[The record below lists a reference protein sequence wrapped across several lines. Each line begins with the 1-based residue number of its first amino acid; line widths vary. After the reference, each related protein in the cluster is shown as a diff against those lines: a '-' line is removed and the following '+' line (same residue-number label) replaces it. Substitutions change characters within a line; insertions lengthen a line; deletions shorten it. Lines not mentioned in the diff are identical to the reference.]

1 MPKVS
6 IIVPIYNV
14 EKYLYKCLLSIEK
27 QTFTDF
33 ECILVDDCSP
43 DNSKNICELFCK
55 KDKRFKY
62 IKRKENGGL
71 GAARN
76 TGLDNALGEY
86 VSFID
91 SDDTIAPNFYITLL
105 PYAEKY
111 GWVRSGRKGVNEK
124 GEVKKIFEIQEGL
137 YTTDDNPL
145 LIQSNDRK
153 YELSTVCSCIY
164 KKSIIGDLRFD
175 TCKYGEDYI
184 FSLELFA
191 RYGKVYFKD
200 AHLYNYLQRHDS
212 LSGIKTVNK
221 FQILTFL
228 NSFCKMLRNIKHVK
242 NYKKLKQ
249 IYIKNFENRAYVKD
263 LCHNGIDFV
272 FPFVDSTD
280 PVWQKQYLAAK
291 GQAATNQES
300 NGITR
305 FRPNDYLKYL
315 FRGLEK
321 YLPWINKIHLI
332 VASEA
337 QVPSWLDKD
346 KIHVVL
352 HEDII
357 PAELLPTFNSSTIEC
372 FYHNIVGL
380 SDRFIYG
387 NDDMFALSSC
397 SETDFFNGFTPR
409 IEMRKMTNVNGQE
422 IWRRTN
428 INAFRLATGLD
439 EQKIGYYMA
448 PEHGFAAYTK
458 ELVHTFNKKH
468 YRKLYNSCSQFR
480 EPKNMNIYFYAD
492 YLWANNMLE
501 DSPIKFK
508 YIWNK
513 CPISN
518 IKEFFRNARVI
529 CLNDTDLEQNPEA
542 LKLIKKLFEEK
553 FPNKCVYEI
562 GSNKNKE
569 NSSQLFKL
577 PSKELKT
584 IKIEHKSEKPY
595 FERITRKQGDLI
607 NSGLPS
613 LDDSI
618 FW

>member
-1 MPKVS
+1 MPKLT

-14 EKYLYKCLLSIEK
+14 EKYLIKCLLSIQN

-33 ECILVDDCSP
+33 ECLMIDDCSP
-43 DNSKNICELFCK
+43 DESWKICKQFEQE
-55 KDKRFKY
+55 DSRFKY
-62 IKRKENGGL
+62 IKREQNGGL

-76 TGLDNALGEY
+76 TGLDYATGKY
-86 VSFID
+86 ISFID
-91 SDDTIAPNFYITLL
+91 SDDSIQPNFCEELL

-111 GWVRSGRKGVNEK
+111 GWVRSGRHGVNEAGK
-124 GEVKKIFEIQEGL
+124 ETKIFTIEEGL
-137 YTTDDNPL
+137 YTTNDEPFKIL
-145 LIQSNDRK
+145 TGDRK
-153 YELSTVCSCIY
+153 YEISTVCSCIY
-164 KKSIIGDLRFD
+164 KRSTIGDLRFD
-175 TCKYGEDYI
+175 KCKYGEDYI

-191 RYGKVYFKD
+191 KFGKVYFRD
-200 AHLYNYLQRHDS
+200 VYLYDYLQRQDS
-212 LSGIKTVNK
+212 LSGSKTVNK

-228 NSFCKMLRNIKHVK
+228 NSFCAMLRRIKKVK
-242 NYKKLKQ
+242 NYHKLKEV
-249 IYIKNFENRAYVKD
+249 YTSNFENRAYVKD

-291 GQAATNQES
+291 GETVTNQES

-305 FRPNDYLKYL
+305 FRPNNYLKYL

-337 QVPSWLDKD
+337 QVPSWLDKN

-372 FYHNIVGL
+372 FYHNIIGL

-387 NDDMFALSSC
+387 NDDMFALNYC
-397 SETDFFNGFTPR
+397 AETDFFNGFTPK
-409 IEMRKMTNVNGQE
+409 IEMLKMTNVKGQE

-428 INAFRLATGLD
+428 INAFRMATGLD
-439 EQKIGYYMA
+439 ELKIGYYMA

-458 ELVHTFNKKH
+458 ELVHKFNKQH
-468 YRKLYNSCSQFR
+468 YTELYNSCTQFR
-480 EPKNMNIYFYAD
+480 EPHNMNIYFYAD
-492 YLWANNMLE
+492 WLWANNKLE

-513 CPISN
+513 CPRDK
-518 IKEFFRNARVI
+518 IKEFFTSARVV
-529 CLNDTDLEQNPEA
+529 CLNDTDLELNPETVN
-542 LKLIKKLFEEK
+542 LIDKLFNQK
-553 FPNKCVYEI
+553 FPEASIYEI
-562 GSNKNKE
+562 NTAKTRLTHPE
-569 NSSQLFKL
+569 LFKFA
-577 PSKELKT
+577 PAKAKT
-584 IKIEHKSEKPY
+584 GTTTKSITNSNNRADGRSDAYLY
-595 FERITRKQGDLI
+595 F
-607 NSGLPS
+607 
-613 LDDSI
+613 
-618 FW
+618 

>member
-1 MPKVS
+1 MPKLT

-14 EKYLYKCLLSIEK
+14 EKYLTKCLLSIQNQEFK
-27 QTFTDF
+27 DF
-33 ECILVDDCSP
+33 ECLMIDDCSP
-43 DNSKNICELFCK
+43 DESWKICKQFEST
-55 KDKRFKY
+55 DHRFKY
-62 IKRKENGGL
+62 IKRQKNGGL

-76 TGLDNALGEY
+76 TGLDNATGKY
-86 VSFID
+86 ISFID
-91 SDDTIAPNFYITLL
+91 SDDSIEPAFYTVLL

-111 GWVRSGRKGVNEK
+111 GWVRSNRRGVNEAGQTRK
-124 GEVKKIFEIQEGL
+124 VFEIKEGL

-145 LIQSNDRK
+145 LIQSDDRR

-164 KKSIIGDLRFD
+164 KRAIIGDLRFD

-191 RYGKVYFKD
+191 KYGKVYFKD
-200 AHLYNYLQRHDS
+200 AALYNYLQRQDS
-212 LSGIKTVNK
+212 LSGCKTVNK

-228 NSFCKMLRNIKHVK
+228 NSFCKMLRNIKQVK
-242 NYKKLKQ
+242 NYEKLKD

-280 PVWQKQYLAAK
+280 PIWQKQYLAAK
-291 GQAATNQES
+291 GQTATNQES

-372 FYHNIVGL
+372 FYHNIIGL

-387 NDDMFALSSC
+387 NDDMFALNYC
-397 SETDFFNGFTPR
+397 AETDFFNGYTPK
-409 IEMRKMTNVNGQE
+409 IEMRKMTNVKGQE

-439 EQKIGYYMA
+439 ELKIGYYMA

-458 ELVHTFNKKH
+458 ELVHTFNKCH
-468 YRKLYNSCSQFR
+468 YKALYNSCTQFR
-480 EPKNMNIYFYAD
+480 EPHNMNIYFYAD
-492 YLWANNMLE
+492 YLWANKKLE

-513 CPISN
+513 CPAKD
-518 IKEFFRNARVI
+518 IKEFFKTARVV
-529 CLNDTDLEQNPEA
+529 CLNDTDLEQNPETI
-542 LKLIKKLFEEK
+542 KLISNLFEQK
-553 FPNKCVYEI
+553 FPAKSVYEI
-562 GSNKNKE
+562 GTTKTKL
-569 NSSQLFKL
+569 NSPELFKL
-577 PSKELKT
+577 AKKEVNYNTNSKKVS
-584 IKIEHKSEKPY
+584 IESEDIRADGQSNAYLY
-595 FERITRKQGDLI
+595 F
-607 NSGLPS
+607 
-613 LDDSI
+613 
-618 FW
+618 

>member
-1 MPKVS
+1 MPKLT

-14 EKYLYKCLLSIEK
+14 EKYLTKCLLSIQN
-27 QTFTDF
+27 QTFKDF
-33 ECILVDDCSP
+33 ECLMIDDCSP
-43 DNSKNICELFCK
+43 DDSWKICKQFEQT
-55 KDKRFKY
+55 DARFKY
-62 IKRKENGGL
+62 IKRPQNGGL

-76 TGLDNALGEY
+76 TGLDNASGKY
-86 VSFID
+86 ISFID
-91 SDDTIAPNFYITLL
+91 SDDSIQPNFCEILL

-111 GWVRSGRKGVNEK
+111 GWVRSGRHGVNEAGK
-124 GEVKKIFEIQEGL
+124 ETKVFSIEEGL
-137 YTTDDNPL
+137 YTTSDEPFKIL
-145 LIQSNDRK
+145 TSDRK
-153 YELSTVCSCIY
+153 YEISTVCSCIY
-164 KKSIIGDLRFD
+164 KRSIIGNLRFD
-175 TCKYGEDYI
+175 KCKYGEDYI

-191 RYGKVYFKD
+191 KYGQVYFKEVY
-200 AHLYNYLQRHDS
+200 LYDYLQRQDS
-212 LSGIKTVNK
+212 LSGCKTVTK

-228 NSFCKMLRNIKHVK
+228 NSFCSMLRRIKNVK
-242 NYKKLKQ
+242 NYTKLKE
-249 IYIKNFENRAYVKD
+249 IYITNFENRAYVKE

-280 PVWQKQYLAAK
+280 PIWQKQYLAAK
-291 GQAATNQES
+291 GQAVTNQES

-372 FYHNIVGL
+372 FYHNIIGL

-387 NDDMFALSSC
+387 NDDMFALNYC
-397 SETDFFNGFTPR
+397 TETDFFNGYTPK
-409 IEMRKMTNVNGQE
+409 IEMRKMTNVKGQE

-439 EQKIGYYMA
+439 ELKIGYYMA

-458 ELVHTFNKKH
+458 ELVHTFNKQH
-468 YRKLYNSCSQFR
+468 YQELYNSCTQFR
-480 EPKNMNIYFYAD
+480 EPHNMNIYFYAD
-492 YLWANNMLE
+492 YLWANKKLE

-513 CPISN
+513 CSAKD
-518 IKEFFRNARVI
+518 IKEFFKTARVV
-529 CLNDTDLEQNPEA
+529 CLNDTDLEQNPETI
-542 LKLIKKLFEEK
+542 KLINDLFEQK
-553 FPNKCVYEI
+553 FPAKSVYEI
-562 GSNKNKE
+562 GTTKTKL
-569 NSSQLFKL
+569 NSPELFKL
-577 PSKELKT
+577 AKKEIKYSTSSK
-584 IKIEHKSEKPY
+584 KINIENKDIRADGQANTYLY
-595 FERITRKQGDLI
+595 F
-607 NSGLPS
+607 
-613 LDDSI
+613 
-618 FW
+618 